1 MKMFKSILLAG
12 GMLLATA
19 GLFTSC
25 QENAP
30 EIDYEIKVTVIND
43 FTKVVEAINQG
54 ALKNEQAIQ
63 QLTAAIDQMD
73 ADQQTK
79 LQAITEVIL
88 STGSTLDSKL
98 AAIEAAIK
106 AQTITAE
113 GKLELIKQVLD
124 SQNTTLDTKLAAIEA
139 AIKEQTIGIEAKMDL
154 VKGVLDSQNTTL
166 DTKLT
171 AIEATMKEQ
180 SIALTKKLELIEAA
194 VKDQTKSLD
203 ERITLLNTAVNNMP
217 KYEDKLDAI
226 TTAISSLDVSERLQ
240 AIKDILNGTTDKP
253 GILTELERQVTWMDG
268 IVKVVE
274 DRLDNISA
282 AIQAMSGFGESIDQL
297 KEQMAN
303 LVKAVKDGTMS
314 ETDAMAEIGR
324 KIELLKGVIGSGNA
338 PVEQMEYV
346 DLGLPSGKM
355 WAKWNLGADRLG
367 GHGNCFSWGETSPKA
382 DSLYYTK
389 ENYLLN
395 DGEYGNFKRYNKDD
409 GLKML
414 LPFDDAATVRLGSKW
429 RTPTR
434 ADFLELYENC
444 TMVVSEVEGHRGIS
458 FVSKKNGN
466 YIFFRTTGFRH
477 DGKWYGSSTHVRF
490 WIANTS
496 NRAGRDADYITLII
510 KEDNTIEVYPHDA
523 CYRYYGMP
531 IRPVRD

>member
-1 MKMFKSILLAG
+1 
-12 GMLLATA
+12 
-19 GLFTSC
+19 
-25 QENAP
+25 
-30 EIDYEIKVTVIND
+30 
-43 FTKVVEAINQG
+43 
-54 ALKNEQAIQ
+54 
-63 QLTAAIDQMD
+63 
-73 ADQQTK
+73 
-79 LQAITEVIL
+79 
-88 STGSTLDSKL
+88 
-98 AAIEAAIK
+98 
-106 AQTITAE
+106 
-113 GKLELIKQVLD
+113 
-124 SQNTTLDTKLAAIEA
+124 
-139 AIKEQTIGIEAKMDL
+139 
-154 VKGVLDSQNTTL
+154 
-166 DTKLT
+166 
-171 AIEATMKEQ
+171 
-180 SIALTKKLELIEAA
+180 
-194 VKDQTKSLD
+194 
-203 ERITLLNTAVNNMP
+203 
-217 KYEDKLDAI
+217 
-226 TTAISSLDVSERLQ
+226 
-240 AIKDILNGTTDKP
+240 
-253 GILTELERQVTWMDG
+253 
-268 IVKVVE
+268 
-274 DRLDNISA
+274 
-282 AIQAMSGFGESIDQL
+282 
-297 KEQMAN
+297 MAN

-314 ETDAMAEIGR
+314 ETAAMAEIGR

-367 GHGNCFSWGETSPKA
+367 GRGNCFSWGETSPKA

-434 ADFLELYENC
+434 ADFLELHENC

-458 FVSKKNGN
+458 FVSKKNSN

-490 WIANTS
+490 WIANAS
-496 NRAGRDADYITLII
+496 DRSSYDAVYITLII
-510 KEDNTIEVYPHDA
+510 KEDNTIEVYPYDA